1 MEQKKG
7 LSPAEPCTDFI
18 QTAVALIREASSTT
32 DATPYK
38 GDMAGSWQKGEVT
51 AVPSTLQW
59 TVQAGKIKNLKGIK
73 ITLQD
78 KKTALTL
85 VSVSLVADGQ
95 EYPLVKGEKK
105 VPGSVVLPVDMPR
118 SFTGNN
124 ECRLKMTLA
133 AGQQAEP
140 AAGKVELI
148 Y

>member
-1 MEQKKG
+1 MDRSGRENKKSQG
-7 LSPAEPCTDFI
+7 HKDNL
-18 QTAVALIREASSTT
+18 
-32 DATPYK
+32 
-38 GDMAGSWQKGEVT
+38 AGQE
-51 AVPSTLQW
+51 
-59 TVQAGKIKNLKGIK
+59 N
-73 ITLQD
+73 D
-78 KKTALTL
+78 LTL